1 MSTQQPGIDHHKS
14 RQPLTRD
21 RIVEAAI
28 ALVDEEGPDAL
39 TMRAVAQRLGAGT
52 MSLYR
57 HVPGRE
63 ELLDL
68 VLAAMATEV
77 PVTPPTG
84 DWRMDLAAI
93 ARDVRTGLVRRPHL
107 TVLLTSRAGRGVA
120 ELPMLD
126 RTLGV
131 LRTAGFGRRGA
142 VMANHALGNYV
153 AGAALWEAVGLAG
166 ETGEARAE
174 RRQAAADVIA
184 RLPAGQFP
192 GLDWVGPKLVAG
204 SVDERFEAGL
214 EFLLDGFEVFLAR
227 RKAGA

>member
-1 MSTQQPGIDHHKS
+1 MSTQQPGINHHTS

>member
-1 MSTQQPGIDHHKS
+1 MSTQQTNTDRRTT
-14 RQPLTRD
+14 RQALTRD

-39 TMRAVAQRLGAGT
+39 TMRAVAERLGAGT

-68 VLAAMATEV
+68 VLAAMAAEV
-77 PVTPPTG
+77 PVTPLTG
-84 DWRMDLAAI
+84 DWRADLAAI
-93 ARDVRTGLVRRPHL
+93 ARDVRVGLVRRPHL
-107 TVLLTSRAGRGVA
+107 TVLLTSRAGRGLA

-126 RTLGV
+126 RTLAV
-131 LRTAGFGRRGA
+131 LRAAGFGRRGA

-166 ETGEARAE
+166 ETGQARAE
-174 RRQAAADVIA
+174 RRQAAADAIA
-184 RLPAGQFP
+184 RLPTGQFP

-204 SVDERFEAGL
+204 TVDERFEAGL
-214 EFLLDGFEVFLAR
+214 AFLLDGFEVSLAR

>member
-1 MSTQQPGIDHHKS
+1 MSTEMVGIDRRRT

-107 TVLLTSRAGRGVA
+107 TVLLTSRAGRGGSSG
-120 ELPMLD
+120 
-126 RTLGV
+126 R
-131 LRTAGFGRRGA
+131 RTARGSSSIRTARPCAASSWRRGPTSCS
-142 VMANHALGNYV
+142 V
-153 AGAALWEAVGLAG
+153 EAP
-166 ETGEARAE
+166 TGSRTS
-174 RRQAAADVIA
+174 RRP
-184 RLPAGQFP
+184 R
-192 GLDWVGPKLVAG
+192 
-204 SVDERFEAGL
+204 S
-214 EFLLDGFEVFLAR
+214 
-227 RKAGA
+227 

>member
-1 MSTQQPGIDHHKS
+1 MA
-14 RQPLTRD
+14 RQSLTRD
-21 RIVEAAI
+21 RIVEAAVV
-28 ALVDEEGPDAL
+28 LVDEEGPEAL

-68 VLAAMATEV
+68 VLAAMTAEV
-77 PVTPPTG
+77 PVTPLTG
-84 DWRMDLAAI
+84 DWRSDLAAI
-93 ARDVRTGLVRRPHL
+93 ARDVRTGLVRRPQL
-107 TVLLTSRAGRGVA
+107 TVLLTSRTGRGLA
-120 ELPMLD
+120 GLPMLD
-126 RTLGV
+126 RSLGV

-142 VMANHALGNYV
+142 VMANHALASYV

-192 GLDWVGPKLVAG
+192 GLDWVGPKLTAG

-214 EFLLDGFEVFLAR
+214 TFLLDGFEVSLVR